1 MPNQMIVKIEAVGGN
16 QAAIESTAVEAAA
29 TSNISFVSS
38 TIVNVL
44 LSTSLGV
51 YQGTPA
57 S

>member
-1 MPNQMIVKIEAVGGN
+1 MIVKIEAAGGN